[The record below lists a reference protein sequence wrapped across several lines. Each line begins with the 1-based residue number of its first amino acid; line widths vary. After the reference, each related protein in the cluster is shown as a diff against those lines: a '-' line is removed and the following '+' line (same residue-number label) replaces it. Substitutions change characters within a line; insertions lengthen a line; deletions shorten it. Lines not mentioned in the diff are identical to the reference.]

1 MKGWTIAAI
10 VTGIIIFPIIV
21 RKTKCHLLPIHTDPN
36 KRYDIEEYLSD
47 QEL

>member
-1 MKGWTIAAI
+1 MKGWTLAAI
-10 VTGIIIFPIIV
+10 VTGIIIFPLIV
-21 RKTKCHLLPIHTDPN
+21 RKNKPNLLPIHTDPN

>member
-10 VTGIIIFPIIV
+10 VTGIIIFPFIV
-21 RKTKCHLLPIHTDPN
+21 RKNKRNLLPIHTDSN